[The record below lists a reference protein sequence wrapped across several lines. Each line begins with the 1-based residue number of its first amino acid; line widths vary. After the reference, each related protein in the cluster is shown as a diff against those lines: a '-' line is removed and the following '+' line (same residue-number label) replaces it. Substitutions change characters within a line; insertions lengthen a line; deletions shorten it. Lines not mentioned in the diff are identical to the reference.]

1 MGYPEESG
9 ESRLNNESR
18 TGPGPKWEQAKG
30 SVSVGSWITSVNR
43 LELTARLKQ
52 SHPYLLLF
60 FFFHEMSQR
69 WYILT
74 LFLGMKMS
82 KQQPTCRIGKQTELF
97 FFFNMPIAAYM

>member
-52 SHPYLLLF
+52 SHPYLLL
-60 FFFHEMSQR
+60 
-69 WYILT
+69 T

-82 KQQPTCRIGKQTELF
+82 KQQPTCRIGKQTKL